1 MADINLTTDMIDSF
15 YNGMD
20 YYEWDKPT
28 QKKKLEP
35 RKPIVIQDTLQENM
49 IHFLLNCRRT
59 ETMGLGMR
67 WFDIKR
73 YGITVYRREV
83 NSLGEIDSISDTLGP
98 DDLRRAIQI
107 PQKSRDAGFE
117 KNERNTTP
125 EQ

>member
-1 MADINLTTDMIDSF
+1 MNNLYVATVNLTTDMIDTF
-15 YNGMD
+15 YNGLE

-35 RKPIVIQDTLQENM
+35 RKPIVIQDKLQENM
-49 IHFLLNCRRT
+49 IHFLLTCRRT
-59 ETMGLGMR
+59 ETMGQGMR

-83 NSLGEIDSISDTLGP
+83 DSNGDLAKITDTLGP
-98 DDLRRAIQI
+98 DDLRRAVQI

-117 KNERNTTP
+117 GNKR
-125 EQ
+125 